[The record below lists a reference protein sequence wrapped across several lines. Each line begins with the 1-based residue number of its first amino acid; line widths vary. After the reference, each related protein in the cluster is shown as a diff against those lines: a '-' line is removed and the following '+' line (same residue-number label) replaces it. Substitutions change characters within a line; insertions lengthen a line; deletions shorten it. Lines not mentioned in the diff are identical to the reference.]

1 VLIISAD
8 GKGFRDGRVGELIPR
23 DDLEEKGCALKL
35 KGWGGG
41 RYMRRA

>member
-1 VLIISAD
+1 MLIISAD
-8 GKGFRDGRVGELIPR
+8 GTGFRGGRGGELLPR
-23 DDLEEKGCALKL
+23 DDLEEKGCALTL